1 MIFLQTSRQGFWLVG
16 LAAILWGTIGVA
28 TRGIYALDSTSSLFV
43 NLGRLAIATPIL
55 VVACWRLLGW
65 QMFDIRRRD
74 LTLMIL
80 TGVMIALSQAAY
92 FAAIRQVGV
101 TIATLLALCT
111 SPVIVAGISVLLK
124 LERLTVKL
132 LMALGCAVVG
142 SILLVGVQT
151 ELPQNIQNGVLYSLL
166 CALFYAGMMVGGR
179 FLANGYHS
187 LQITS
192 VSFGA
197 GAVMLLA
204 LNLAGG
210 LVVIRNVEG
219 WLLLAYLGIVPTAL
233 AYWLFLAGMRHV
245 SATTASI
252 VALVDP
258 LTAALLA
265 WLLFG
270 ETLSASGLIG
280 VVFLVMSF
288 GLASFNEP
296 H

>member
-74 LTLMIL
+74 LTLMML

-179 FLANGYHS
+179 FLANGYHP

>member
-55 VVACWRLLGW
+55 VVACWRILGW
-65 QMFDIRRRD
+65 KMFEIRQRD
-74 LTLMIL
+74 LMLMML

-132 LMALGCAVVG
+132 LMALGCAIVG

-166 CALFYAGMMVGGR
+166 CALFYAGMMVCGR
-179 FLANGYHS
+179 FLANGYHP

-210 LVVIRNVEG
+210 LVVIRNLEG